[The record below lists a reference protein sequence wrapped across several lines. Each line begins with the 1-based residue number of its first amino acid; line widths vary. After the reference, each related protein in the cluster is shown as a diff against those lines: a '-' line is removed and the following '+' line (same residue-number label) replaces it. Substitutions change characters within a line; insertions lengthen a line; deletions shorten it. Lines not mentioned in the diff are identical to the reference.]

1 MFYKLANNYI
11 FKFLTFLDNKGLSF
25 NEGKIIDAT
34 FVEAPKQ
41 RNTKEENRQIK
52 AGNGKDLWNPEEG
65 DSEKEKKRKMHKKS
79 HKDVDARWTKKRGEN
94 HYGYKNHIKADKKTK
109 LIRALSVIDFE
120 HLWSSRSDEHVN
132 PARVGTV
139 FQTAVPP
146 AL

>member
-41 RNTKEENRQIK
+41 RNTKEENNQIK

-65 DSEKEKKRKMHKKS
+65 DSKKG
-79 HKDVDARWTKKRGEN
+79 VDKR
-94 HYGYKNHIKADKKTK
+94 TL
-109 LIRALSVIDFE
+109 LIAEVL
-120 HLWSSRSDEHVN
+120 
-132 PARVGTV
+132 
-139 FQTAVPP
+139 
-146 AL
+146 